1 MYGSLEDLF
10 EKGAEARAR
19 QAARDTKI
27 NIALSLLADGVLGHE
42 SIARNTGLT
51 LEEVEE
57 LDRERKQPA

>member
-19 QAARDTKI
+19 QARID
-27 NIALSLLADGVLGHE
+27 IACSLLADGDLSHDK
-42 SIARNTGLT
+42 IAKNTGLT